1 LTINPIIIYPIW
13 LIEEYASIRLILVC
27 VIATKFPRSKLDI
40 AKISNISFH
49 SLGEKTKTIV
59 KIRVD
64 KAIPAI
70 LEVIERKATTGVGEL
85 ESENFE
91 FPPFQNRA

>member
-1 LTINPIIIYPIW
+1 
-13 LIEEYASIRLILVC
+13 
-27 VIATKFPRSKLDI
+27 
-40 AKISNISFH
+40 
-49 SLGEKTKTIV
+49 LGEKTKTIV

-91 FPPFQNRA
+91 FPLFQNRA